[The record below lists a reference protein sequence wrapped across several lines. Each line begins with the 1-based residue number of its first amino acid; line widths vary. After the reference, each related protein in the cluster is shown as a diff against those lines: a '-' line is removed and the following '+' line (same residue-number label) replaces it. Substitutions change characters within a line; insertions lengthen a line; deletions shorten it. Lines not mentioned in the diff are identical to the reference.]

1 MTNRCLHVAGA
12 VAALLAP
19 TLAAQSAER
28 AKATVDC
35 RPTEHKLVYECAVSL
50 VGRKSGRPLDGATLV
65 IGADMPSMAM
75 AHNVRPVTAVPT
87 GQPGRYRARVELE
100 MHGEWALR
108 LDVSGPTRDRIVR
121 KLRFEPRQ
129 DHGKQ
134 MSHGDHASQAKHK
147 EHASQ

>member
-1 MTNRCLHVAGA
+1 MKTRCWLVAGT

-19 TLAAQSAER
+19 ILAAWAAER

-35 RPTEHKLVYECAVSL
+35 RPTEHKLVYDCAVSL
-50 VGRKSGRPLDGATLV
+50 AGRKSGQPLDGATLV

-75 AHNVRPVTAVPT
+75 AHNVRPVTAMPT
-87 GQPGRYRARVELE
+87 GQPGGYHARIELE

-121 KLRFEPRQ
+121 KLHFGSRQ
-129 DHGKQ
+129 GHGKKMDHGEQ
-134 MSHGDHASQAKHK
+134 MGHGDHAKQ
-147 EHASQ
+147 